1 MSQTARAF
9 RLLFLWITLLCTLPA
24 FAQDS
29 LRRSP
34 TRYVNE
40 YETDR
45 NQPFKYI
52 DSSLN
57 EAEIFHPMYQKQVV
71 FQDQG
76 NIGSPGRNVVYGL
89 NRDVGF
95 QGAFNPFENYY
106 LTRNTTRY
114 YNTIRP
120 YTELFYAQGTE
131 ELLFLKAKHAQNIL
145 PRWSAGLD
153 FQRIT
158 SQGFFLRQKTSHYNI
173 QFNTRVQSKNKR
185 YELLAYALWNR
196 GSNQENG
203 GIASDSAYEAL
214 QGVNKSVNV
223 NLLGSENKYRNRSL
237 FVKQYFKFGS
247 PVNLISGEDTLY
259 DYKSFAQIAYT
270 VRTDETNYIFTT
282 SNDTLSPLLPNQF
295 FTQTSNLTYDSLYNG
310 LVENHLSL
318 QLFGGNKIDVTRFIS
333 AGISHQGAVVAQ
345 PSFIRN
351 FQNVIIDGKLEWE
364 NNKNGSLSFWGDAAY
379 TISGFN
385 QNNYKLEALARY
397 RNKWFDVMA
406 GASVQE
412 YTPDYN
418 LLKFY
423 SNQFIWDNSFNATRV
438 IGQKA
443 VFNTRSF
450 RNNFYIT
457 VNHHLVTN
465 YAYLNN
471 TLRPEQNSGTASVLS
486 LQVNKTFQL
495 GKFFFKHQVF
505 YQQSNASYIPV
516 PEIGGMARYYFQTR
530 LFTSVLQIGFDAF
543 YNSSYYAMG
552 WSPASRMFYVQ
563 QQTKIGNYAVIDP
576 FLSMQIKRAVIFFK
590 YEHANQNLVNEGFYS
605 TPHYPLSL
613 RSFRFGIRWRMYD

>member
-1 MSQTARAF
+1 MRHLAKAF
-9 RLLFLWITLLCTLPA
+9 FFFFSLLTLLCITPA

-34 TRYVNE
+34 TRFVNE
-40 YETDR
+40 HETDR
-45 NQPFKYI
+45 SQPYKYI

-57 EAEIFHPMYQKQVV
+57 ETEIFHPMYRKQVI
-71 FQDQG
+71 FQDLG
-76 NIGSPGRNVVYGL
+76 NIGSPGRNVVFSL

-95 QGAFNPFENYY
+95 NGAFNPYDNYY
-106 LTRNTTRY
+106 LDRSTTRY
-114 YNTIRP
+114 YNTTRP
-120 YTELFYAQGTE
+120 YTELFYAQGSE

-173 QFNTRVQSKNKR
+173 QLNTRVQSKNKR

-196 GSNQENG
+196 GSNEENG

-214 QGVNKSVNV
+214 SGVNKSVNI
-223 NLLGSENKYRNRSL
+223 NLVGSENRYRNRSL
-237 FVKQYFKFGS
+237 FVKQYYKFGS
-247 PVNLISGEDTLY
+247 PLSLVSGEDTLY

-270 VRTDETNYIFTT
+270 VRTDETNYIFATI
-282 SNDTLSPLLPNQF
+282 NDTLSPLLPNQF

-310 LVENHLSL
+310 LVENKVSL
-318 QLFGGNKIDVTRFIS
+318 QLFGGNKTDVTRFIG
-333 AGISHQGAVVAQ
+333 AGIMHQGAVAAQ
-345 PSFIRN
+345 PSYIRN
-351 FQNVIIDGKLEWE
+351 FQNVIIDGQLEWE
-364 NNKNGSLSFWGDAAY
+364 NNKSGSLSLWSDGAY

-385 QNNYKLEALARY
+385 RNNYKLNALARY
-397 RNKWFDVMA
+397 RTAWFDVMA
-406 GASVQE
+406 GASVQQ

-423 SNQFIWDNSFNATRV
+423 SNHFVWNNSFDATRV

-443 VFNTRSF
+443 VLNTRAF
-450 RNNFYIT
+450 RNNFFIT

-465 YAYLNN
+465 YAYLNSD
-471 TLRPEQNSGTASVLS
+471 LRPEQNSGTASVLS
-486 LQVNKTFQL
+486 VQVNKTFQL
-495 GKFFFKHQVF
+495 GKFFFKHNLF

-516 PEIGGMARYYFQTR
+516 PEIGGMARYYFQTN
-530 LFTSVLQIGFDAF
+530 FFASILQIGFDAF
-543 YNSSYYAMG
+543 YNSSYYGMG

-563 QQTKIGNYAVIDP
+563 QQTRIGNYPVIDP

-590 YEHANQNLVNEGFYS
+590 YEHANQNLVNEGFYN
-605 TPHYPLSL
+605 TPHYPISLS
-613 RSFRFGIRWRMYD
+613 SFRFGIRWRMYD